1 MLQTIRDQVKGWL
14 AVVIFSIMIIPFAF
28 WGINY
33 YFDQS
38 GGVIAIE
45 VNDEEITLADYQRAY
60 QDMRQQWQTISGAPV
75 EEAAEPLIKQRA
87 KEDLIQTELLKQAGK
102 QAGLSVGEQ
111 EVWQVIRQIP
121 AFNDDDGFNMGLFE
135 VAVSR
140 SGLTPAGFLAG
151 IKQDMAIEQLRN
163 SMVATDFVTQPE
175 ISAYSSIVHQTRDFS
190 YAVLSSDELKETMV
204 VTDEQI
210 QSYYENKDRYMEPE
224 KVRIAYLVLSLAKI
238 AEEVYLEEGE
248 LETYFS
254 ENKHNYE
261 VEETRKVKQIL
272 VKLPE
277 EPSEA
282 AIDSQKT
289 KAAELYAL
297 VKEGK
302 ELQDVAVNYA
312 GEQQASVE
320 FSEFGFL
327 TKEVLE
333 PEVAEVVFSMAA
345 GEISEPVQSRY
356 GFHIMAVDEIQVGSE
371 VTLASKR
378 EEVEQDLRE
387 EKAAKQLYEL
397 TDRLAALTYE
407 SHDTL
412 EVAADE
418 LGLQE
423 QTSDFISREDP
434 GVGIV
439 AEPGVVSAAFSDE
452 VLLEENNSELLEL
465 ENGRYLVLRVL
476 EHRSPMKKPLE
487 DVRDEIITRI
497 KYEQARDRTRERGE
511 TILEQL
517 EEGKTKEE
525 LVLEF
530 PLDWKT
536 ATGVT
541 QDNENI
547 NRAVLRSAFGAGIP
561 EAGRPLLEGA
571 SLGTGDYTV
580 VIVYSV
586 TRVDPDTIE
595 KDELDALRGQ
605 ILQAH
610 ITSTWTEFNNNLRD
624 DADITVYE
632 QTL

>member
-14 AVVIFSIMIIPFAF
+14 AVVIFTIMIIPFAF

-121 AFNDDDGFNMGLFE
+121 AFNDDDGFNMQLFE

-190 YAVLSSDELKETMV
+190 YAVLSSDELKETLE

-248 LETYFS
+248 LGTYFS

-333 PEVAEVVFSMAA
+333 PEVDEVVFSMAA

-371 VTLASKR
+371 VTLAGKR

-465 ENGRYLVLRVL
+465 ENDRYLVLRVL

-497 KYEQARDRTRERGE
+497 KYEQASDRTRERGE

>member
-333 PEVAEVVFSMAA
+333 PEVDEVVFSMAA

-371 VTLASKR
+371 VTLTGKR

-423 QTSDFISREDP
+423 QTSDFISKEDP

-465 ENGRYLVLRVL
+465 ENDRYLVLRVL

-487 DVRDEIITRI
+487 DVRDEIVTRI
-497 KYEQARDRTRERGE
+497 KYEQARDRTSERGE

>member
-121 AFNDDDGFNMGLFE
+121 AFNDDDGFNMELFE

-248 LETYFS
+248 LGTYFS

-302 ELQDVAVNYA
+302 ELQDIAVNYA

-333 PEVAEVVFSMAA
+333 PEVAEAVFSMAA

-371 VTLASKR
+371 VTLAGKR

-465 ENGRYLVLRVL
+465 ENDRYLVLRVL

>member
-333 PEVAEVVFSMAA
+333 PEVDEVVFSMAA

-371 VTLASKR
+371 VTLAGKR

-465 ENGRYLVLRVL
+465 ENDRYLVLRVL

>member
-1 MLQTIRDQVKGWL
+1 MLLTIRDQVKGWL
-14 AVVIFSIMIIPFAF
+14 AVVIFAIMIIPFAF

-33 YFDQS
+33 YFDQA

-45 VNDEEITLADYQRAY
+45 VNGEEITLADYQRAY
-60 QDMRQQWQTISGAPV
+60 QDMRQQWQSISGAPV

-87 KEDLIQTELLKQAGK
+87 TDDLIQTELLRQAGNK
-102 QAGLSVGEQ
+102 AGLYVGEQ
-111 EVWQVIRQIP
+111 EVWQIIRQIP
-121 AFNDDDGFNMGLFE
+121 VFNDDSGFNMELFE
-135 VAVSR
+135 VAASR

-151 IKQDMAIEQLRN
+151 IKQDMAIEQMRN
-163 SMVATDFVTQPE
+163 SMFATGFVTQPE

-190 YAVLSSDELKETMV
+190 YAVLSSDELKETIE

-254 ENKHNYE
+254 ENQHNYE
-261 VEETRKVKQIL
+261 IAETREVKQIL

-282 AIDSQKT
+282 VIDEM
-289 KAAELYAL
+289 KAKADELYAL

-302 ELQDVAVNYA
+302 ELQDVAVNHA
-312 GEQQASVE
+312 GVHEGSVE

-327 TKEVLE
+327 TKDVLE
-333 PEVAEVVFSMAA
+333 PEVDEVVFSMAP
-345 GEISEPVQSRY
+345 GEISEPLQSRY
-356 GFHIMAVDEIQVGSE
+356 GFHIMAVDEIQGGSE
-371 VTLASKR
+371 ATLAGKR

-397 TDRLAALTYE
+397 TDRLAELTYE
-407 SHDTL
+407 SPDTL

-418 LGLQE
+418 LGLQA

-439 AEPGVVSAAFSDE
+439 AEPGVISAAFSDE

-465 ENGRYLVLRVL
+465 ENDRYLVLRVL

-487 DVRDEIITRI
+487 DVRDEIVTRI

-536 ATGVT
+536 ATGIT
-541 QDNENI
+541 QNDENI
-547 NRAVLRSAFGAGIP
+547 NRAVLRTAFGAGIP
-561 EAGRPLLEGA
+561 EAGGPLHEGA

-586 TRVDPDTIE
+586 NKVEPDTIE
-595 KDELDALRGQ
+595 KEELDALRGQ
-605 ILQAH
+605 ILQAR
-610 ITSTWTEFNNNLRD
+610 ITSTWTEYNNNLRAN
-624 DADITVYE
+624 ADITVYE
-632 QTL
+632 QML

>member
-14 AVVIFSIMIIPFAF
+14 AVVIFTIMIIPFAF

-333 PEVAEVVFSMAA
+333 PEVDEVVFSMAA

-371 VTLASKR
+371 VTLAGKR

-397 TDRLAALTYE
+397 TDRLAELTYE
-407 SHDTL
+407 SPDTL

-465 ENGRYLVLRVL
+465 ENDRYLVLRVL

-497 KYEQARDRTRERGE
+497 KYEQASDRTRERGE

>member
-14 AVVIFSIMIIPFAF
+14 AVVIFTIMIIPFAF

-87 KEDLIQTELLKQAGK
+87 TEDLIQTELLKQAGK

-121 AFNDDDGFNMGLFE
+121 VFNDDDGFNMELFE

-163 SMVATDFVTQPE
+163 SMFATDFVTQPE
-175 ISAYSSIVHQTRDFS
+175 VSAYSSIVYQTRDFS

-224 KVRIAYLVLSLAKI
+224 KVRIAYLVLSLARI

-261 VEETRKVKQIL
+261 IEETRKVKQIL

-282 AIDSQKT
+282 AIDSQKA
-289 KAAELYAL
+289 KADELYAL

-327 TKEVLE
+327 TNEVLE
-333 PEVAEVVFSMAA
+333 PEVDEVVFSMAA

-371 VTLASKR
+371 VTLVGKR

-465 ENGRYLVLRVL
+465 ENDRYLVLRVL
-476 EHRSPMKKPLE
+476 EHQSPMKKPLE

-517 EEGKTKEE
+517 EEGKSKEE

-561 EAGRPLLEGA
+561 EAGRPLHEGA

-586 TRVDPDTIE
+586 TQVDPDTIE
-595 KDELDALRGQ
+595 KEELDALRGQ

-610 ITSTWTEFNNNLRD
+610 ITSTWTEFNNNLREN
-624 DADITVYE
+624 ADITVYE

>member
-14 AVVIFSIMIIPFAF
+14 AVVIFTIMIIPFAF

-102 QAGLSVGEQ
+102 QAGLSIGEQ

-121 AFNDDDGFNMGLFE
+121 AFNDDDGFNMQLFE

-190 YAVLSSDELKETMV
+190 YAVLSSDELKETLE

-248 LETYFS
+248 LGTYFS

-277 EPSEA
+277 DPSEA

-289 KAAELYAL
+289 KAAELYVL

-302 ELQDVAVNYA
+302 ELQDIAVNYA

-371 VTLASKR
+371 VTLAGKR

-465 ENGRYLVLRVL
+465 ENDRYLVLRVL

>member
-14 AVVIFSIMIIPFAF
+14 AVVIFTIMIIPFAF

-190 YAVLSSDELKETMV
+190 YAVLSSDELKETLE

-333 PEVAEVVFSMAA
+333 PEVDEVVFSMAA

-371 VTLASKR
+371 VTLAGKR

-465 ENGRYLVLRVL
+465 ENDRYLVLRVL

-632 QTL
+632 Q

>member
-121 AFNDDDGFNMGLFE
+121 AFNDDDGFNMELFE

-190 YAVLSSDELKETMV
+190 YAVLSSDELKETLE

-333 PEVAEVVFSMAA
+333 PEVDEVVFSMAV

-371 VTLASKR
+371 VTLAGKR

-465 ENGRYLVLRVL
+465 ENDRYLVLRVL

-517 EEGKTKEE
+517 EEGKSKEE

-624 DADITVYE
+624 SADITVYE